1 MSVEVLLLALGCGMT
16 MLAYLIAINAHGST
30 RLSLSYL
37 IATIM
42 LAGTV
47 WGIVQYVNADLDTQ
61 KMAEFKR
68 LETEKNIAEARIQ
81 SQEETL
87 RSNKERMI
95 MVAKLNAVV
104 TSGTGYASTMISV
117 DLQNRSVELETLMG
131 RAAEMKKKTDEL
143 KEEFEKLASKDTFFT
158 EPQLLLKDAM
168 QSLAEAAYYYRS
180 FYYSEDSEQER
191 VREQVLR
198 QKARAAYGAF
208 QKVSARLASVGT

>member
-1 MSVEVLLLALGCGMT
+1 
-16 MLAYLIAINAHGST
+16 
-30 RLSLSYL
+30 
-37 IATIM
+37 
-42 LAGTV
+42 
-47 WGIVQYVNADLDTQ
+47 
-61 KMAEFKR
+61 
-68 LETEKNIAEARIQ
+68 
-81 SQEETL
+81 
-87 RSNKERMI
+87 